1 MKKLKENCKYAL
13 LVPTSMGVRIT
24 PQSGQPV
31 AASNMFFMQATSA
44 ETNVA
49 SISSYLGLPVKVLTT
64 FVEGSPIARFIKS
77 DLRAR
82 NMDFEGKD
90 VPQGITVLLAQQGD
104 TAWDLAKRFRVP
116 MGELESMNPG
126 LGAGVNA
133 RGRGAQVMIFRR

>member
-1 MKKLKENCKYAL
+1 MPVTSSQLELKCTLAL
-13 LVPTSMGVRIT
+13 NAEVDA
-24 PQSGQPV
+24 QAEYQV
-31 AASNMFFMQATSA
+31 ALDAQ
-44 ETNVA
+44 EV
-49 SISSYLGLPVKVLTT
+49 
-64 FVEGSPIARFIKS
+64 
-77 DLRAR
+77 
-82 NMDFEGKD
+82 EGKD